1 MVPPVTGFL
10 QQIPKEGA
18 AATERTDAW
27 VLFDDVNLY
36 VSARCWDSAPRAQW
50 VADEMRRDSGQ
61 IGQND
66 TFGVLLDTF
75 HDRRNGFL
83 FFTNPLGALADQ
95 QITDER
101 STDSDWNPIWE
112 VKTAQFDGGWTV
124 EMRIPF
130 KSLRYLP
137 GREQTWGI
145 QLRRVVR
152 RLNEWSFLTAVPISA
167 AGRDGSAGIVRVSA
181 AATLV
186 GLDAPS
192 GSKNLEIKPYG
203 IFGASTNRTE
213 DPPDANDFTG
223 DAGVDLKYGVT
234 QNLTA
239 DVTCTTLTLR
249 RWRWTSRL

>member
-1 MVPPVTGFL
+1 M
-10 QQIPKEGA
+10 
-18 AATERTDAW
+18 
-27 VLFDDVNLY
+27 LFDDVNLY

-137 GREQTWGI
+137 GGSRPGVFNSGGLCADSMSGRSSPPYQSPLPGETA
-145 QLRRVVR
+145 RRA
-152 RLNEWSFLTAVPISA
+152 SFASRQP
-167 AGRDGSAGIVRVSA
+167 R
-181 AATLV
+181 
-186 GLDAPS
+186 PWW
-192 GSKNLEIKPYG
+192 
-203 IFGASTNRTE
+203 ASTHRRGARISRSSLTGSLALRPIAPKTRPMRTIS
-213 DPPDANDFTG
+213 PAMRAST
-223 DAGVDLKYGVT
+223 
-234 QNLTA
+234 
-239 DVTCTTLTLR
+239 
-249 RWRWTSRL
+249 